1 MSRRV
6 IFLFLLIAALPA
18 PLRAAKNIAAP
29 PAQAVSGGVPID
41 DLEPP
46 IAPPVPLAEQ
56 ILLSEGESG
65 WLRPALAAALAAVIV
80 LLIILRRKKQPAPQ
94 AALSP
99 AEEAERALAQAEQL
113 IAAGDC
119 AAFAA
124 LFDQTLRRYL
134 EAGLGLAALRQTASE
149 LISRIDKEH
158 GELPEAL
165 ESYGKDVEH
174 WLRSCEAGKFAGAV
188 LSQEEM
194 TEMITQL
201 RSFIKAAKLLAQQRD
216 RHGQLPLR

>member
-1 MSRRV
+1 MSRQV
-6 IFLFLLIAALPA
+6 IFLFLFIAALPA
-18 PLRAAKNIAAP
+18 PLQAAKNIAAP

-46 IAPPVPLAEQ
+46 IAPPMPLAEQ
-56 ILLSEGESG
+56 IRESV

-80 LLIILRRKKQPAPQ
+80 LLIILSRKKQPAPQ

-119 AAFAA
+119 TAFAA
-124 LFDQTLRRYL
+124 FFDQTLRRYL
-134 EAGLGLAALRQTASE
+134 ETGLGLAALRQTASE
-149 LISRIDKEH
+149 LIRRIDKEN
-158 GELPEAL
+158 GELPDAL
-165 ESYGKDVEH
+165 ESYRNDLEH
-174 WLRSCEAGKFAGAV
+174 WLRSCEAGKFAGAA